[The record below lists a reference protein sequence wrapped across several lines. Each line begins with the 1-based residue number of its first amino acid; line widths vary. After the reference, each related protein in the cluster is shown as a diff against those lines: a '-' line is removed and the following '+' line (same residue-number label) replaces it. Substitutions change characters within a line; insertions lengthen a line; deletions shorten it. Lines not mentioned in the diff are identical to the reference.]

1 MIWLFLSKQRKML
14 GERKDESIYFLRLGI
29 RAVKSDE
36 EMSPWDPELAEDEQR
51 DTVVVCLQ
59 RSCHLKLRCCA
70 VADCHPPPWVYFE
83 VNRLEVVQFPRHT
96 SLDNVKEGKKGKK
109 LACQL

>member
-1 MIWLFLSKQRKML
+1 MRRCHHGILNLLRMSKGTLLLCVSKGAVTLSY
-14 GERKDESIYFLRLGI
+14 D
-29 RAVKSDE
+29 AVL
-36 EMSPWDPELAEDEQR
+36 WQTA
-51 DTVVVCLQ
+51 T
-59 RSCHLKLRCCA
+59 
-70 VADCHPPPWVYFE
+70 PPPWVYFE